1 MKLEWLGHINRLVFR
16 GCCFSVGLLRLQLK
30 LGFKW
35 RHFRF
40 LYNCV
45 AALQRADNS
54 GKYVLVSLIFVLNN
68 RRVLP
73 LDPANRML
81 FDPQLFLI
89 CAALGRHA
97 ANFQLLCIPSF
108 CHLDSQHITLSAVD
122 IRSRYV
128 GQKIVVL
135 YLNLYVLLNC
145 FEIIVTDL
153 HWSSTTL

>member
-1 MKLEWLGHINRLVFR
+1 
-16 GCCFSVGLLRLQLK
+16 
-30 LGFKW
+30 
-35 RHFRF
+35 
-40 LYNCV
+40 
-45 AALQRADNS
+45 
-54 GKYVLVSLIFVLNN
+54 
-68 RRVLP
+68 
-73 LDPANRML
+73 ML

-97 ANFQLLCIPSF
+97 ANFHLLCIPPF

-153 HWSSTTL
+153 H